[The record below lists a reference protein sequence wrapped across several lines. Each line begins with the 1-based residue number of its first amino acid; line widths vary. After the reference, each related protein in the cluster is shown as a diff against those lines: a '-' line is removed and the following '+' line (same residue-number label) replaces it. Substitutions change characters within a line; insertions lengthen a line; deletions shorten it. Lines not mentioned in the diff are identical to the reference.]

1 MDKLARYGQLVED
14 ILANY
19 VERKYAN
26 ADIQNEAIFDR
37 EKDRYLVMSVGWQD
51 IKRIHS
57 CLLHI
62 DILDNK
68 IWIQR
73 DGTDH
78 GIANDFLEAGVPRQ
92 DIVLGFQTL
101 QDRKLTEL
109 VTA

>member
-1 MDKLARYGQLVED
+1 MDKLARYRQLVEA

-26 ADIQNEAIFDR
+26 ADIQNEAIFDQ

-78 GIANDFLEAGVPRQ
+78 GVANDFLEAGVPRQ
-92 DIVLGFQTL
+92 DIVLGFHTP

-109 VTA
+109 VVA